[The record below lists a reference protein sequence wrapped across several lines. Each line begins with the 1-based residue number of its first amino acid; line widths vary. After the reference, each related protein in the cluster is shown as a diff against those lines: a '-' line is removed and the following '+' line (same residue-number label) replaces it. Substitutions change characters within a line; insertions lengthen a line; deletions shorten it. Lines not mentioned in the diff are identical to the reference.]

1 MLLTC
6 KCFQATVADFRLLS
20 LVYFQKSVLIL
31 RLHQA
36 KLQPYR
42 PRARLMFLIY
52 HFMWRLIVHRR
63 GSSVKVLPFCPRD
76 KGQSWEKGQ
85 GQVQQNRCQASLV
98 CSVVTSSLS
107 GNCLTSGLVVW
118 VQDLAWIQITILVG
132 YFHCVEFESHTHKYN
147 YQNSQ
152 GLVCMCVYLYVCRH
166 RYIGVYRFKYLWV
179 IVYLSLIF

>member
-1 MLLTC
+1 M
-6 KCFQATVADFRLLS
+6 
-20 LVYFQKSVLIL
+20 IL
-31 RLHQA
+31 YMWY
-36 KLQPYR
+36 YR
-42 PRARLMFLIY
+42 FMY

-63 GSSVKVLPFCPRD
+63 GSSVKMLPFCPRD
-76 KGQSWEKGQ
+76 KGQSWGKGQ
-85 GQVQQNRCQASLV
+85 GQVQQNGCQASLV

-152 GLVCMCVYLYVCRH
+152 GLVCMCVYSSKSLCLRNMVCSTC
-166 RYIGVYRFKYLWV
+166 L
-179 IVYLSLIF
+179 LT